1 MTFYQRV
8 GAFFN
13 FWRNVFVVKADILIW
28 HIDRRHGTNVLFFWH
43 QTVLDT
49 CQHNVVCD
57 GMVSVMETAL
67 HGSPTVY
74 HRNYWHTLILSLIT
88 LTCSFYL
95 YMWQG
100 HLHLTLFV
108 SKVRQGC
115 TIVGSI
121 PIFSTLIQAT
131 NQQCL
136 FI

>member
-13 FWRNVFVVKADILIW
+13 FWRNVFVVKVDILIW
-28 HIDRRHGTNVLFFWH
+28 HIDRRHDTNVLFFWQH
-43 QTVLDT
+43 TILDT

-57 GMVSVMETAL
+57 GMMSVTEMAL

-74 HRNYWHTLILSLIT
+74 HRNYWHMLILSSII

-95 YMWQG
+95 CIWQG
-100 HLHLTLFV
+100 HLHFTLV
-108 SKVRQGC
+108 SKSRQGH
-115 TIVGSI
+115 TIVGG
-121 PIFSTLIQAT
+121 IFVHSTLIQAM